1 MQILKLKFVST
12 RTFVCIS
19 ILSLMPACANAQSED
34 SDIPS
39 FFPVIVFLICLF
51 LFFFYIRSKS
61 AIEKDV
67 TQHDIKKKKNG
78 QIRHRASA
86 K

>member
-1 MQILKLKFVST
+1 MQTLKFKLVSIH
-12 RTFVCIS
+12 TFVCIS

-61 AIEKDV
+61 AVEKGV
-67 TQHDIKKKKNG
+67 TQHDIKKKKSG